1 MIRVLL
7 IGDTHIPDRAEAI
20 PRPLLEYIE
29 NLKPWDIVGFTG
41 DLTSE
46 EILES
51 TRSLGRQVYVVR
63 GNMDYLPLPKHS
75 IFNIGD
81 IVFGITHGDGVYPR
95 GDIVKL
101 SRQAQEL
108 GVQVF
113 MTGHTHRD
121 FVKIGTGGK
130 TLLLNPG
137 SLTGVWGG
145 GGGSYTP
152 SLIEL
157 EVEEY
162 KILVKTIRLERGEL
176 KTTINHAELHEY
188 TWILK

>member
-46 EILES
+46 EILEW

-113 MTGHTHRD
+113 MTGHTQH
-121 FVKIGTGGK
+121 K
-130 TLLLNPG
+130 TLLNKEQVENTIIKPRLSNRCMG
-137 SLTGVWGG
+137 WG
-145 GGGSYTP
+145 
-152 SLIEL
+152 
-157 EVEEY
+157 
-162 KILVKTIRLERGEL
+162 RWF
-176 KTTINHAELHEY
+176 LHSISHR
-188 TWILK
+188 TRS